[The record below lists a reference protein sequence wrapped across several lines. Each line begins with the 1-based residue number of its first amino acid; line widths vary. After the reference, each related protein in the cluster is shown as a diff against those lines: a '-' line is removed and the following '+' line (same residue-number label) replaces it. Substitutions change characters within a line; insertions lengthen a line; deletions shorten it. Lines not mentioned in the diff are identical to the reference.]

1 MARAL
6 VAGIRCAEETAMT
19 TTTHRATT
27 DIRAR
32 IVIGAL
38 VLGSLI
44 LMGVAYTQAIR
55 PTGLSVDSHP

>member
-1 MARAL
+1 
-6 VAGIRCAEETAMT
+6 MT